1 MSNIRS
7 LSHGRRGFTLVEIIL
22 VVAIIMTLVGLVG
35 PKLAQRA
42 RRAKINAT
50 KIEINGNIKT
60 ALGQF
65 EVNVGRFPTTA
76 EGLAALVERPSDIPE
91 STWQDPYME
100 TVPKDAWGKE
110 FRYVCPSEKK
120 GKDFDLVSA
129 GPDGKF
135 DSTDDITNDLAGA
148 TIGAPAADAKTQQ

>member
-7 LSHGRRGFTLVEIIL
+7 LTHARRGFTLVEIIL

-50 KIEINGNIKT
+50 KIEIQGNIKT

-65 EVNVGRFPTTA
+65 EVNVGRFPTTG
-76 EGLAALVERPSDIPE
+76 EGLAALVERPNEIPE

-100 TVPKDAWGKE
+100 ALPRDAWGKE

-120 GKDFDLVSA
+120 NKDYDLISA
-129 GPDGKF
+129 GPDGRF
-135 DSTDDITNDLAGA
+135 DSGDDISNDLAGA
-148 TIGAPAADAKTQQ
+148 TVSGPSAEAKQE